1 MIKVAYYPGCS
12 LSSTAKEYD
21 VSARLV
27 CEDLGIELVEIA
39 DWVCCGATTAHITSE
54 LTAIAL
60 PTKNLIKVEKM
71 ELPIITSPC
80 SACFSRLK
88 LADIYLKKDEEIKN
102 SITELIGEEY
112 KGGVEVLH
120 LSRVIIERYGLDNLK
135 QKIKKELKGLKIA
148 CYYGCL
154 LTRPK
159 EVCDYDKIEDPE
171 FLDNLVKTLGAEPIK
186 WYYKTECCGAAFSL
200 TKKDIV
206 LKLTGDV
213 LKDAK
218 DAGADLVIVGCPLC
232 HSNLDARQPEIM
244 KKYNLDLNIP
254 ILYFTQLIGLSLG
267 YNHLDLMFDKH
278 FINPKNILVSKGIL

>member
-159 EVCDYDKIEDPE
+159 EVCDYDKIENPE